1 MTTSNRPSQVHLIVG
16 GYPPGASAGHDMDY
30 ARVRLLN
37 LLQGSSHATVSND
50 FADLER
56 WLPASQMLITYVAGP
71 FPDDQQNRFL
81 AEWLSG
87 GGRWLALHG
96 TSGGKAVPVGENRRM
111 RKMVKMAHHQTL
123 GAFFLNHPPLCKFR
137 VKVADR
143 AHPLTNGIPEA
154 FEVADELYMIE
165 VQQPSESHVLLTT
178 ELERDPS
185 PPGFGFVY
193 DRETALMADGKTR
206 VLGYVRN
213 FGAGAITYF
222 ALGHC
227 HGPTNNIQPFVD
239 ASVAG
244 DGATPKAF
252 RGSWESPAFERLL
265 CNAIEWGIGEE
276 HRASS
281 SRD

>member
-1 MTTSNRPSQVHLIVG
+1 MGNAPSQVHLIAG

-37 LLQGSSHATVSND
+37 LLQDAGQNHATVSND

-56 WLPASQMLITYVAGP
+56 WLPASHLLITYVAGP
-71 FPDDQQNRFL
+71 FPDERQNQL
-81 AEWLSG
+81 LCEWLGG

-96 TSGGKAVPVGENRRM
+96 TSGGKAAPVGDNRRM

-137 VKVADR
+137 VDVADHS
-143 AHPLTNGIPEA
+143 HPLTNGLPGS
-154 FEVADELYMIE
+154 FEVADELYLIE
-165 VQQPSESHVLLTT
+165 LQQPFESHVLLTT
-178 ELERDPS
+178 QLEKDPS

-193 DRETALMADGKTR
+193 DKDTSLMPDGKTR
-206 VLGYVRN
+206 VLGYIRN
-213 FGAGAITYF
+213 FGRGAITYF

-227 HGPTNNIQPFVD
+227 HGPANNIQPFVD
-239 ASVAG
+239 ASVAH

-265 CNAIEWGIGEE
+265 RNAIEWGIG
-276 HRASS
+276 AAAQ
-281 SRD
+281 

>member
-1 MTTSNRPSQVHLIVG
+1 MSNTPSQVHLITG

-37 LLQGSSHATVSND
+37 LLQDAAQARATVSND

-56 WLPASQMLITYVAGP
+56 WLPASHLLITYVAGP
-71 FPDDQQNRFL
+71 FPDERQNQL
-81 AEWLSG
+81 LSEWLNG

-96 TSGGKAVPVGENRRM
+96 TSGGKAAPVGDNRRM

-137 VKVADR
+137 VDVADR
-143 AHPLTNGIPEA
+143 SHPLTNGLPDS

-165 VQQPSESHVLLTT
+165 LQQPSESHVLLTT
-178 ELERDPS
+178 QLEKDPS

-193 DRETALMADGKTR
+193 DKDTSLMADGKTR
-206 VLGYVRN
+206 VLGYIRN
-213 FGAGAITYF
+213 FGKGAITYF

-227 HGPTNNIQPFVD
+227 HGPANNVQPFVD
-239 ASVAG
+239 TSVAR
-244 DGATPKAF
+244 DGTTPKAF

-265 CNAIEWGIGEE
+265 RNAIEWGTG
-276 HRASS
+276 AAA
-281 SRD
+281 

>member
-1 MTTSNRPSQVHLIVG
+1 MSNVPSQVHLIVG

-37 LLQGSSHATVSND
+37 LLQEAPQTHATVSND

-56 WLPASQMLITYVAGP
+56 WLPASHLLITYVAGP
-71 FPDDQQNRFL
+71 FPDERQNGL
-81 AEWLSG
+81 LCEWLDG

-96 TSGGKAVPVGENRRM
+96 TSGGKAASVGNNRRM
-111 RKMVKMAHHQTL
+111 RKMIKMPHHQTL

-137 VKVADR
+137 VEVADR
-143 AHPLTNGIPEA
+143 SHPLTNGVPGS

-165 VQQPSESHVLLTT
+165 LQQPSESHLLLTT
-178 ELERDPS
+178 QLEKDPS

-193 DRETALMADGKTR
+193 DKDTSLMPDGKTR
-206 VLGYVRN
+206 VLGYERN
-213 FGAGAITYF
+213 FGKGAITYF

-227 HGPTNNIQPFVD
+227 HGPANNIQPFVD
-239 ASVAG
+239 ASVAS

-265 CNAIEWGIGEE
+265 RNTIEWGTAAREK
-276 HRASS
+276 R
-281 SRD
+281 